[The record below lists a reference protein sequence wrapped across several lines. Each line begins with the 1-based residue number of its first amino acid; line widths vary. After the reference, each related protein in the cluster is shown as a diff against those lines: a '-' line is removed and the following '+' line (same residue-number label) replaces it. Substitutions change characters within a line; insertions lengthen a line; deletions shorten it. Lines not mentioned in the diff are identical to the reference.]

1 MELLNNNKLE
11 TKNNTLL
18 EGIKVGDT
26 VEINCYGDVSRG
38 SIVSFGEDI
47 IEVATDS
54 NKKKR
59 IKINAISSIETYVPA
74 ASGPSMDPNMDA
86 VEERPAKKDLTETD
100 KKKHFTFLPESETS
114 QKIKILGKI
123 DLSQLPQKNNK
134 ETISLS
140 TPPLEANSPKVIAN
154 HEVMLPSMGKLK
166 RKGPMFGFIATDQG
180 EDLYFSH
187 AELVSYYGILDE
199 PSVGDDVIFSLDKNS
214 KGVVAKCVHKQC
226 SRDTMEELIEKMQSL
241 SHPFYTR
248 LRHQLENFEKQTG
261 KIEDET
267 TNLYH
272 FFKRAG
278 LAQLKEDYN
287 PNNVERAFAERL
299 TQEEYI
305 KAINLLIDETVKKD
319 PSKSYNLFLR
329 SSSYARSHGMF
340 DDAEKIIEKALDIFS
355 DVHKI
360 KGYFNTLLK
369 QIVNLRQRFRVT
381 EEIVTK
387 NLEVLN
393 EHFPS
398 MPSYVKD
405 AILSY
410 KDFNGITRD
419 KAAVQ
424 TGWYKK
430 EYIEELK
437 EKIKQNNADDS
448 LCLTLM
454 KLEIALA
461 PKSYNPISDMSHFL
475 VNRAKK
481 LLALGNR
488 QKYSEV
494 RYLLRLSFR
503 FKTFELG
510 FDNTV
515 GLFIMTLGN
524 YSPTDIDMYMR
535 GEGTD
540 YKLGNLWNSIDLCEE
555 TTLELALLSISNEK
569 IKSRIIKWYEEK
581 GEDVNNIE
589 LLIKEI
595 HDLKLYYTQ
604 YTDDPLNNFPSF
616 ISYIDKLPVLLK
628 VEKDFVSN
636 DAIKILPRVADF
648 NQDNNYEKIRN
659 AFKSAKDMV
668 DKGIATLL
676 TQPTEVG
683 YEIILPA
690 FRLLADK
697 IAAEFTDLEKRAV
710 PDISTTILQ
719 PIELIDRNTA
729 SLNIEVQHSTESARN
744 IYLRTIKIS
753 GEDLCCSKEEL
764 IESNLSAGEEKLINI
779 KLSIN
784 DKSIQ
789 EKAAEFK
796 YEIEYDDIFIATDK
810 RVLRSKEGTKTINL
824 DDTIFEEIDN
834 KFAMSSGGQELDADD
849 PMFFGRKNII
859 ERLHNQI
866 LAGKNNQI
874 AIYGQKRSGKS
885 SLLNRIKSK
894 LMKETSCPVIC
905 GKFSLQGLSEEE
917 ENPERWILKSVAEA
931 LIAARREFGLGDI
944 SKQDVASFF
953 ENKTDPFS
961 ALIDFIEKCND
972 TNKKDGYQN
981 AHLVVLI
988 DEFTYL
994 YQLIKEGRICKDF
1007 MRRWKALIETPG
1019 INLQTI
1025 IAAQDTL
1032 PHFMRESYASNSF
1045 NIFSKEPLSYL
1056 SKDEALQLIR
1066 EPVKDVVRY
1075 HRHSD
1080 EKIYDYTAGSPFFT
1094 QIFCSQLVKYLN
1106 ERKNHTVG
1114 SDEIQAVAKNLCTGK
1129 NRLEDGVFEC
1139 LINEA
1144 DGSYYNNKE
1153 NKIVLKEIAMRT
1165 RVGGYVCVEDL
1176 HTEMPK
1182 QRLYEVLNNLLTR
1195 NVISKNGDGYT
1206 INVKLFSQ
1214 WIQNN

>member
-38 SIVSFGEDI
+38 CIVSFGEDI
-47 IEVATDS
+47 IEVATES
-54 NKKKR
+54 NRKKR

-74 ASGPSMDPNMDA
+74 ASDPSMDPNMDA
-86 VEERPAKKDLTETD
+86 IEERPAKKDLTETD
-100 KKKHFTFLPESETS
+100 KKKHFTFLSEAGTS
-114 QKIKILGKI
+114 PKIKILGKI
-123 DLSQLPQKNNK
+123 DSSQLPQKNNK

-140 TPPLEANSPKVIAN
+140 TPLLETNSPKVTAN

-166 RKGPMFGFIATDQG
+166 RKGPKFGFIATDQG

-214 KGVVAKCVHKQC
+214 KGAVAKCVHKQC

-248 LRHQLENFEKQTG
+248 LRHQLENFEKQAD

-267 TNLYH
+267 TNLYY

-319 PSKSYNLFLR
+319 PTKSYNLFLR

-340 DDAEKIIEKALDIFS
+340 DNAEQIIKKALDVFS

-369 QIVNLRQRFRVT
+369 QIVNLRQRFLVT
-381 EEIVTK
+381 EEIIAK
-387 NLEVLN
+387 NLEILN
-393 EHFPS
+393 GHFPS
-398 MPSYVKD
+398 IPSYVKD

-461 PKSYNPISDMSHFL
+461 PKIYNPISDMSHFL

-481 LLALGNR
+481 LLALGNS

-510 FDNTV
+510 FDDTV
-515 GLFIMTLGN
+515 GLFLMTLGN
-524 YSPTDIDMYMR
+524 YSHTDIDMYMR
-535 GEGTD
+535 GERRGYTFE
-540 YKLGNLWNSIDLCEE
+540 NLCNSIDLCEE
-555 TTLELALLSISNEK
+555 TTLELALLSTSNEK

-581 GEDVNNIE
+581 GKVMNNVE
-589 LLIKEI
+589 HLIKSI
-595 HDLKLYYTQ
+595 HELKNYYAQFT
-604 YTDDPLNNFPSF
+604 TEPLRNFPSL
-616 ISYIDKLPVLLK
+616 ISSIDKQLILLK
-628 VEKDFVSN
+628 SEKDFVNN
-636 DAIKILPRVADF
+636 DGSKILSRIEDF
-648 NQDNNYEKIRN
+648 NKGNNYAEIRN
-659 AFKSAKDMV
+659 AFKYAKDMI
-668 DKGIATLL
+668 DRGIAILL
-676 TQPTEVG
+676 TQPTEIG
-683 YEIILPA
+683 YEIFLPA

-697 IAAEFTDLEKRAV
+697 IVEEFTNLEKRAV
-710 PDISTTILQ
+710 PEISAEILS
-719 PIELIDRNTA
+719 PIELIDCNTA
-729 SLNIEVQHSTESARN
+729 SLNIEIRNSESARSV
-744 IYLRTIKIS
+744 YLKTFKIA
-753 GEDLCCSKEEL
+753 GDDLRNSKEE
-764 IESNLSAGEEKLINI
+764 IIDSTLSAGEEKLVNI
-779 KLSIN
+779 KLPIN
-784 DKSIQ
+784 NEPIR
-789 EKAAEFK
+789 EKAAEIE
-796 YEIEYDDIFIATDK
+796 YEIEYDDIYIATDK
-810 RVLRSKEGTKTINL
+810 RIPNSRKGTKTINL
-824 DDTIFEEIDN
+824 DNTVFEEIDN
-834 KFAMSSGGQELDADD
+834 KFAMSSGGQELDAND

-859 ERLHNQI
+859 ERIHNQI

-885 SLLNRIKSK
+885 SLLNRIKDK
-894 LMKETSCPVIC
+894 LMKEKSCPVMC
-905 GKFSLQGLSEEE
+905 GKFSLQGLAEEE
-917 ENPERWILKSVAEA
+917 KEPDRWILKSVAEA
-931 LIAARREFGLGDI
+931 LANARRDYGLRDI
-944 SKQDVASFF
+944 TKQDVAYFF
-953 ENKTDPFS
+953 EYKTDPFS
-961 ALIDFIEKCND
+961 ALKDFIEMCNE
-972 TNKKDGYQN
+972 TNKKDGYQD

-994 YQLIKEGRICKDF
+994 YQLIKEERICKDF

-1019 INLQTI
+1019 VNLQTI

-1075 HRHSD
+1075 HKHSD

-1094 QIFCSQLVKYLN
+1094 QIFCSQLIKYLN

-1114 SDEIQAVAKNLCTGK
+1114 SDEIQVVAKNLCTGK

-1144 DGSYYNNKE
+1144 DGSSYDNKE
-1153 NKIVLKEIAMRT
+1153 NKIVLKEIALRT
-1165 RVGGYVCVEDL
+1165 RGGGYVCVEDL
-1176 HTEMPK
+1176 HTEMSK